1 MLTVTTPNVF
11 EAVVVDSSGWLEYMT
26 GDTKAD
32 LFSPYLLSERP
43 LLVPAIVLYEVRKI
57 LLLRQ
62 TKNLADRFVS
72 EAVRHEVIP
81 VDQTIALAAS
91 AVSVQYGLAMAD
103 ALLFTTAEQ
112 RKAEFVTSD
121 NHFKDLPGVTLL

>member
-1 MLTVTTPNVF
+1 MPTVTTPSAF

-26 GDTKAD
+26 ADTKAD
-32 LFSPYLLSERP
+32 LFSPYLLGERP
-43 LLVPAIVLYEVRKI
+43 LLVPTIVLYEVRKI

-62 TKNLADRFVS
+62 TKMLADRFIS
-72 EAVRHEVIP
+72 EALRHEVIP
-81 VDQTIALAAS
+81 VDQGIALSAS
-91 AVSVQYGLAMAD
+91 VVSIQYGLAMAD
-103 ALLFTTAEQ
+103 ALLFATAEQ